1 VAAKLASQVSGERLT
16 TREMEIL
23 ALIAPGR
30 SNKAIA
36 RELDISEGTVK
47 THVKSILQKLE
58 ATSRTEAV
66 SIGAKRGLVRL

>member
-1 VAAKLASQVSGERLT
+1 
-16 TREMEIL
+16 MEIL
-23 ALIAPGR
+23 ALIARGR

-47 THVKSILQKLE
+47 THVKSILQKLD